1 MGGWRLERMEEV
13 LVGGVKSDNI
23 HSGTLKSKGYRMNMK
38 PCSSVGG
45 GGGQTHR

>member
-1 MGGWRLERMEEV
+1 MEEV

-23 HSGTLKSKGYRMNMK
+23 HSGTLRSKGYRMNMK

-45 GGGQTHR
+45 GGVVRHTDESMNS